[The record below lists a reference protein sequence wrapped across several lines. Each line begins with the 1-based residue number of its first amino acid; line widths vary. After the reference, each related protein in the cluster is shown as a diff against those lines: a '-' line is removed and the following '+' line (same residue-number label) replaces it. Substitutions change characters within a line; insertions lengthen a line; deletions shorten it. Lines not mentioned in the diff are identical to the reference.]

1 LWDLLTEPQRQRT
14 LVILSSIVVRQVDA
28 PLDEQEVPD
37 ERM

>member
-14 LVILSSIVVRQVDA
+14 LVILNSIVVRQVDV